1 MAITG
6 QVHWH
11 EGLFLQQ
18 HHMQAMQKDVLDR
31 IAAERSLAWAYPY
44 GLVEARLSSDALENM
59 QVQFDHLRIV
69 LKSGLEVD
77 FPRTADLPAREFKHE
92 LESSSGALTIYLGVP
107 LWYGSRGN
115 TIERRSDA
123 DVGVKRLYRVE
134 PTERAD
140 ENTGE
145 NPQTV
150 LVRRINAMLLFEHED
165 RSDLEVIPL
174 LRVTHGVG
182 EDVGAARMDASFV
195 PACLVLSASPVLR
208 ELVRDL
214 AHQVDA
220 SRKELLVQVTRG
232 GFSMDTLR
240 GRQFEQILR
249 LRTLSRRAARLLHL
263 SQGPAVSPFVMYLE
277 LRELLGELA
286 ALHPDRELYDVADY
300 DHDNPAVAFKEL
312 ANKIRPLL
320 KGAVQA
326 SFDKVQFTRDGQI
339 QVATLTD
346 EQLTRPNE
354 YFLGIKTGQD
364 PRALATL
371 VEDGDKFKFM
381 AKAMV
386 QSRSYGVKLVEERH
400 PPMEL
405 PSQVGLHYFR
415 LHRADTPRMW
425 ERIVREKVIGVR
437 WPDPDVSD
445 YELTLY
451 MTVPP
456 GETT

>member
-18 HHMQAMQKDVLDR
+18 HHLQALQKHLLDR
-31 IAAERSLAWAYPY
+31 IAGERSLAWTYPY
-44 GLVEARLSSDALENM
+44 GLIEARLSADALENM
-59 QVQFDHLRIV
+59 QIQFDRLRV
-69 LKSGLEVD
+69 MMKSGLEVD
-77 FPRTADLPAREFKHE
+77 FPHNADLPARECKHE
-92 LESSSGALTIYLGVP
+92 LEAGGGSLTISLGVP
-107 LWYGSRGN
+107 LWYASRGN
-115 TIERRSDA
+115 TIERRGDA
-123 DVGVKRLYRVE
+123 DWGVKRLYRVE
-134 PTERAD
+134 PAERLD

-150 LVRRINAMLLFEHED
+150 LVRRINAMLLFDSDD
-165 RSDLEVIPL
+165 RSDLEVLPL
-174 LRVTHGVG
+174 LRITHGVG
-182 EDVGAARMDASFV
+182 EEVGLPRMDLNFV
-195 PACLVLSASPVLR
+195 PACFVLTGSPVLR

-220 SRKELLVQVTRG
+220 SRKELVVQITRG
-232 GFSMDTLR
+232 GFSLDTMR
-240 GRQFEQILR
+240 GQQFEQMLR
-249 LRTLSRRAARLLHL
+249 LRTLSRMAPRLTHL
-263 SQGPAVSPFVMYLE
+263 AQAPGVSPFLMYLE

-286 ALHPDRELYDVADY
+286 ALHPDRNLFDVPDY
-300 DHDNPAVAFKEL
+300 EHDGPVVAFREL
-312 ANKIRPLL
+312 ANNIRPLL

-326 SFDKVQFTRDGQI
+326 SYDKVKFVQDGAI
-339 QVATLTD
+339 LVATLTD
-346 EQLTRPNE
+346 EQLTHPNE
-354 YFLGIKTGQD
+354 YFLGIKTSQD

-415 LHRADTPRMW
+415 LHRADSPRMW
-425 ERIVREKVIGVR
+425 ERICKEKVIGVR
-437 WPDPDVSD
+437 WPETAVTD

-456 GETT
+456 GDAT